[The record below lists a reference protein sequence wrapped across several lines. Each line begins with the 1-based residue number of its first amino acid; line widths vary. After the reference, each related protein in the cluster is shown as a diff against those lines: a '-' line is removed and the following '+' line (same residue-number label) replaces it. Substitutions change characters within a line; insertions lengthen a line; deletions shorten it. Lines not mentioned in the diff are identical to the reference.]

1 LFGGGGF
8 LFFFAGVA
16 EYLRLLLLPFDL
28 HMEYVNQLFK
38 FTDLKVILG
47 LILSCLL
54 IIFALIRRK
63 TSPGIFFSI
72 AWFFIALLPVSNIYP
87 ISQAFIMEHYLYVPA
102 LGFFLILAILFY
114 YPFKNKF
121 FTLSLRLIIPGLLI
135 LYSCLTLKQAE
146 CWKQPVAFYERTLR
160 YSPLSWR
167 FRNELGLA
175 YAEAGRNLEA
185 EAEYKD
191 ALRINP
197 DAQGV
202 YSNLTNLYKKM
213 RIQQK

>member
-1 LFGGGGF
+1 
-8 LFFFAGVA
+8 
-16 EYLRLLLLPFDL
+16 
-28 HMEYVNQLFK
+28 
-38 FTDLKVILG
+38 
-47 LILSCLL
+47 
-54 IIFALIRRK
+54 
-63 TSPGIFFSI
+63 
-72 AWFFIALLPVSNIYP
+72 
-87 ISQAFIMEHYLYVPA
+87 MEHYLYVPA